1 MKVIKDI
8 RLFES
13 TEENVDGYS
22 PRAYGEKPL
31 LVVLHRVVMKL
42 REQSFTLGDFDHL
55 YINFTTC
62 LPPYDIRP
70 ANRSIDRETR
80 WFRFYDVGVSF
91 EFFDLLGTEC
101 NADRVLDLIKKT
113 LYFCCPQEENRLLI
127 EQAFHEAIS
136 LGKNMPMKYRE
147 KRSANRKAVI
157 YLYYDEQGKYLAE
170 LCVTDENGSDLLKKR
185 IRLSSDLLSIGEIQL
200 SSKRVTIKPRKNA
213 FSKNRPPISF
223 EIPSCT
229 P

>member
-31 LVVLHRVVMKL
+31 LIVLHRVVMKL

-70 ANRSIDRETR
+70 ANRSIDRENR

-91 EFFDLLGTEC
+91 DFFDLHGAEC
-101 NADRVLDLIKKT
+101 DADRVLELIKNT

-127 EQAFHEAIS
+127 EQAFHEAVS

-157 YLYYDEQGKYLAE
+157 CLYYDDQGRYQAE
-170 LCVTDENGSDLLKKR
+170 LCVNDESGSELLKEK
-185 IRLSSDLLSIGEIQL
+185 IPLSSNLLSLGEIQL
-200 SSKRVTIKPRKNA
+200 NSKKVTIKPRKNA
-213 FSKNRPPISF
+213 FSKHRPPISF
-223 EIPSCT
+223 DIPSCT

>member
-8 RLFES
+8 RLFKS

-22 PRAYGEKPL
+22 PQAFEEKPL
-31 LVVLHRVVMKL
+31 LIVLHRVVMKL
-42 REQSFTLGDFDHL
+42 REQSFSLGDFDHL

-62 LPPYDIRP
+62 LAPEDIQP
-70 ANRSIDRETR
+70 ANRSIDGETR
-80 WFRFYDVGVSF
+80 WFRYYDVGVSF
-91 EFFDLLGTEC
+91 DFLDLLGAEC
-101 NADRVLDLIKKT
+101 NADRVLELIKIT
-113 LYFCCPQEENRLLI
+113 LHFCCPQEENRLLI

-157 YLYYDEQGKYLAE
+157 YLYYDDQGKYQAE
-170 LCVTDENGSDLLKKR
+170 LCVTDESGTELLKEKMP
-185 IRLSSDLLSIGEIQL
+185 LSYDLLSLGEIQL
-200 SSKRVTIKPRKNA
+200 NSKKVAIKPRKNA
-213 FSKNRPPISF
+213 FSKHRPPISF
-223 EIPSCT
+223 DIPSCT

>member
-8 RLFES
+8 RLFKS

-22 PRAYGEKPL
+22 PRAFGEKPL
-31 LVVLHRVVMKL
+31 LIVLHRVVMKL

-91 EFFDLLGTEC
+91 DFFDLHGAEC
-101 NADRVLDLIKKT
+101 DADRVLDLIKNT

-127 EQAFHEAIS
+127 EQAFHEPVS

-157 YLYYDEQGKYLAE
+157 CLYYDDQGRYQAE
-170 LCVTDENGSDLLKKR
+170 LCVTDESGSELLKEK
-185 IRLSSDLLSIGEIQL
+185 IPLSSDLLSLGEIQL
-200 SSKRVTIKPRKNA
+200 NSKKVTIKPRKNA
-213 FSKNRPPISF
+213 FSKHRPPIF
-223 EIPSCT
+223 FDIPSCT